1 MENNLAK
8 TTAPH
13 MVLEPRSLL
22 ERAIASGAGVD
33 VIERLMDMQE
43 RWEDNQARKA
53 FNAAIAAFKKSPP
66 AILKSIEVGF
76 GKTSYKHEDLAE
88 LLGAVDPA
96 LAEHGLWVRFR
107 IGSADN
113 KVTVTCVVGHSDGY
127 SESNST
133 LTAAPDTSGSKNQVQ
148 AIGSTVSYLQRYTLK
163 AALGLA
169 AARDDDGRGGN
180 GHKPVVSNVITDEEA
195 DEIREVFK
203 QYPKIPVD
211 TFLKKAE
218 AASIADITA
227 VKLYACKT
235 WLKKRVEEQEAAK

>member
-1 MENNLAK
+1 M
-8 TTAPH
+8 H
-13 MVLEPRSLL
+13 EPRSLL
-22 ERAIASGAGVD
+22 EKAIASGAGVD

-53 FNAAIAAFKKSPP
+53 FNAAIAAFKKAPP
-66 AILKSIEVGF
+66 AILKNVEVGYA
-76 GKTSYKHEDLAE
+76 GNRGRTSYKHEDLSE
-88 LLGAVDPA
+88 LLAAVDPA

-107 IGSADN
+107 IDSADN
-113 KVTVTCVVGHSDGY
+113 KVTVTCVVGHCDGY

-180 GHKPVVSNVITDEEA
+180 GQAKPCARQRDQRRA
-195 DEIREVFK
+195 GRRDQRDALRP
-203 QYPKIPVD
+203 YPKI
-211 TFLKKAE
+211 
-218 AASIADITA
+218 S
-227 VKLYACKT
+227 
-235 WLKKRVEEQEAAK
+235 VETVSRTR